1 MCNLELEI
9 GRRLRGRA
17 LGVHPCESNNAVARV
32 REQKS
37 STAKGTLRFG
47 KMRCRTQRLSDRVT
61 INPNRVSSAEG
72 GAKAHRKP
80 CVRRLLPR
88 SSRGSNL
95 FAAAAFPFA
104 LGLRFFRSE
113 EHTSEL
119 QSPMYL
125 VCR

>member
-95 FAAAAFPFA
+95 LLLRRFRLLLAFDFFARAIIHLLA
-104 LGLRFFRSE
+104 
-113 EHTSEL
+113 
-119 QSPMYL
+119 
-125 VCR
+125 